1 MSDFASLLVL
11 STTTITKKCMTRHL
25 ISSNS
30 MVRHFL
36 ISSDSQDLKADPQ
49 DEYLRTLRAII
60 RCFSCPDR
68 YFEKV
73 ARQAIAG
80 LGTDENSL
88 TRVITTR
95 AEVDLK
101 LIKEAYQK
109 RNSVPLERAVAG
121 DTSGDYESM
130 LLALLG
136 QE

>member
-1 MSDFASLLVL
+1 MI
-11 STTTITKKCMTRHL
+11 STTQISKKICMIHYRL
-25 ISSNS
+25 SSK
-30 MVRHFL
+30 FL
-36 ISSDSQDLKADPQ
+36 IDLLNIKLCGPQDLKADPK
-49 DEYLRTLRAII
+49 DEYLKTLRAII
-60 RCFSCPDR
+60 RCFTCPDR

-73 ARQAIAG
+73 VRQAIAG
-80 LGTDENSL
+80 LGTDESSL

-109 RNSVPLERAVAG
+109 RNSVPLDRAVAG
-121 DTSGDYESM
+121 DTSGDYENM